1 MLKEWM
7 KWPQG
12 SPSRS
17 FSKKV
22 YKKMASIIQRILD
35 WHIVFSHHNH
45 LSQWYLSHLKAIS
58 LPLHPQLK
66 QNKVRHLDISI
77 ISSPRLWNWLEGAS
91 PILAL
96 LQSDKTWAKS
106 CPTPALLPLHPC
118 SLYWLE
124 HTLSAISVSYS
135 YLLLNLM
142 GGSQREKYC
151 ENFARIYEDFV
162 KQPKCYTFD
171 LYPLRKYSFC
181 NFC

>member
-1 MLKEWM
+1 MLKQWK

-12 SPSRS
+12 SLSRS

-77 ISSPRLWNWLEGAS
+77 ISSPRLWNWVEGAS
-91 PILAL
+91 PILASAADWQDLSQVLSYTCITSIIPMFPL
-96 LQSDKTWAKS
+96 LIRA
-106 CPTPALLPLHPC
+106 H
-118 SLYWLE
+118 SLSYKCQLQ
-124 HTLSAISVSYS
+124 LSATEPDGR
-135 YLLLNLM
+135 LT
-142 GGSQREKYC
+142 K
-151 ENFARIYEDFV
+151 
-162 KQPKCYTFD
+162 
-171 LYPLRKYSFC
+171 RKILW
-181 NFC
+181 NFCTYIWGLCKATKMLHFWFVSFTKILIL